1 STRVVLPAP
10 ECPTSTTLRTLP
22 GCSTTGAGPVTPF
35 SWPFCAIE
43 AHLPRAV
50 SSWPPCRCPRRSPIT
65 DLLRS
70 HTRPPPG
77 TSPTASRRAGG
88 GTAGRADYRE
98 SAMAKIFSGAVRVS
112 GARVVDPIGRALLR
126 LGISPDL
133 VTVLGTLG
141 VVAGA
146 VAFGAGGKFLG
157 AALGVAVFAVV
168 DFVDGAM
175 ARARGYSTRF
185 GAFLDSTVD
194 RIADGAV
201 LGAVAYWYAGVGE
214 TPTLVVTLVCLV
226 ASQVISYVK
235 ARAQSLGIDCDVG
248 IAERRS
254 EEHT

>member
-1 STRVVLPAP
+1 
-10 ECPTSTTLRTLP
+10 
-22 GCSTTGAGPVTPF
+22 
-35 SWPFCAIE
+35 
-43 AHLPRAV
+43 
-50 SSWPPCRCPRRSPIT
+50 
-65 DLLRS
+65 
-70 HTRPPPG
+70 
-77 TSPTASRRAGG
+77 
-88 GTAGRADYRE
+88 
-98 SAMAKIFSGAVRVS
+98 MAKIFSGAVRVS

-146 VAFGAGGKFLG
+146 VAFGARGKFLA
-157 AALGVAVFAVV
+157 AALVVAVFAVV

-185 GAFLDSTVD
+185 GAFLDSTMD

-248 IAERRS
+248 IAERAERLLVIGIGALVTGLGVGWALPAALWLLAVLS
-254 EEHT
+254 VITVIQRIMHVRRADIRAREAGE